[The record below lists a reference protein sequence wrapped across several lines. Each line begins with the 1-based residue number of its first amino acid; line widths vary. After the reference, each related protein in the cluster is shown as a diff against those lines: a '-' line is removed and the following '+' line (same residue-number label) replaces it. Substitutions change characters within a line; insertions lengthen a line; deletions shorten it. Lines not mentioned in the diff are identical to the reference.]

1 MLVLVKII
9 VVGVRVDFVMVR
21 FCINCFDVWFFVWII
36 LVMLGRY
43 DELVDIVFWELIVF
57 DVVIVFRESNDSDG
71 VFIIIVFEL
80 FGIIWYFFISFCL
93 YRLFDVRILIW
104 MLLDIDLFFLL

>member
-1 MLVLVKII
+1 
-9 VVGVRVDFVMVR
+9 
-21 FCINCFDVWFFVWII
+21 
-36 LVMLGRY
+36 MLGRY
-43 DELVDIVFWELIVF
+43 GELVDIVFWELIVF